1 MRNGRT
7 GTLALA
13 ALAALVNAT
22 VWGASWIPLKWL
34 SAHAVGALWVTFVAF
49 ALCTLAILVV
59 SPRSLAALARHPAL
73 GWIAL
78 AAGLTN
84 VCFNVALAT
93 GDVVRSILLF
103 YLMPAWVVLLARWL
117 LAEAITG
124 AALGRVALAL
134 AGAVL
139 VLGDGQWI
147 APWPRSAAD
156 GLAIAGGF
164 AFGLNNVLL
173 RRHRDTPTEA
183 RALAMFGGAVLLAPI
198 AIVLVRLTVGPIE
211 ATRFAPDAAAWFVLA
226 GFAVSVLL
234 ANLALQYGAARL
246 PANVLSLI
254 MLSEIVVATL
264 SAWALGASTPG
275 PGVLTGGA
283 LIVAATVLALFARR
297 SAEP

>member
-1 MRNGRT
+1 MSNGRT
-7 GTLALA
+7 RTLALA

-34 SAHAVGALWVTFVAF
+34 SAHAVGALWVTLVAF
-49 ALCTLAILVV
+49 ALCTLAILVA
-59 SPRSLAALARHPAL
+59 SPRAVRALARHRAL

-117 LAEAITG
+117 LAEAITA

-134 AGAVL
+134 GGAVL

-147 APWPRSAAD
+147 APWPRTAAD
-156 GLAIAGGF
+156 GLAIVGGF

-173 RRHRDTPTEA
+173 RRHRNTPTEA

-198 AIVLVRLTVGPIE
+198 AIVLVQLVVGPIE
-211 ATRFAPDAAAWFVLA
+211 ATRFAPDAAAFLVLA
-226 GFAVSVLL
+226 GFALAVLL

-254 MLSEIVVATL
+254 MLSEILVATL
-264 SAWALGASTPG
+264 TAWALGASALG
-275 PGVLTGGA
+275 PGILTGGA
-283 LIVAATVLALFARR
+283 LIVAATLLALFARR
-297 SAEP
+297 SAEA

>member
-1 MRNGRT
+1 MGART
-7 GTLALA
+7 GNAIALA

-49 ALCTLAILVV
+49 ALCTLAILVA
-59 SPRSLAALARHPAL
+59 SPRAWGALARDRAL
-73 GWIAL
+73 GGIAL

-103 YLMPAWVVLLARWL
+103 YLMPAWVVLLARSL
-117 LAEAITG
+117 LAEPITG
-124 AALGRVALAL
+124 AALGRVVLAL

-147 APWPRSAAD
+147 APWPKGVAD

-173 RRHRDTPTEA
+173 RKHRDTPAEA
-183 RALAMFGGAVLLAPI
+183 RALAMFGGAVVLAPI
-198 AIVLVRLTVGPIE
+198 AIVLVRLIVGPIE
-211 ATRFAPDAAAWFVLA
+211 ATRFAPDARAFLVLA
-226 GFAVSVLL
+226 GFAFAVLF

-254 MLSEIVVATL
+254 MLSEILVATL
-264 SAWALGASTPG
+264 SAWALGASMLG
-275 PGVLTGGA
+275 PGALAGGA
-283 LIVAATVLALFARR
+283 LIMAATLLALFAQR
-297 SAEP
+297 SGAE

>member
-1 MRNGRT
+1 MGVRT
-7 GTLALA
+7 GNAVALA

-22 VWGASWIPLKWL
+22 VWGASWIALKWL

-49 ALCTLAILVV
+49 ALCTLAILVA
-59 SPRSLAALARHPAL
+59 SPRAWGALARHRAL
-73 GWIAL
+73 GGIAL

-117 LAEAITG
+117 LAEPITG
-124 AALGRVALAL
+124 AALGRVVLAL

-147 APWPRSAAD
+147 APWPKSVAD

-173 RRHRDTPTEA
+173 RKHRDTPTEA
-183 RALAMFGGAVLLAPI
+183 RALAMFGGAVVLAPI
-198 AIVLVRLTVGPIE
+198 AIVLVRLVVGPIE
-211 ATRFAPDAAAWFVLA
+211 ATRFAPDAGAFLVLA
-226 GFAVSVLL
+226 GFALAVLF

-254 MLSEIVVATL
+254 MVSEILVASL
-264 SAWALGASTPG
+264 SAWALDASSLG
-275 PGVLTGGA
+275 PGTLAGGA
-283 LIVAATVLALFARR
+283 LIVAATLLALLARR
-297 SAEP
+297 PGAG